1 MCLKT
6 MINDG
11 GLAKVL
17 EVADRVSSDL
27 FALNNPHQSSSG
39 RRSNGHSKRQRFAKV
54 GSADV
59 GPSSPTCTDDN
70 ASCQCGKPHHSNE
83 RKCEE
88 LEATRCQEVSA
99 PSAAPGE
106 EAASG
111 SDTKAPFEK
120 SSSGMR
126 RKPSRTL
133 SELNSFN
140 SEGQLSCLPVSNES
154 DGNEEL
160 QSRELHEDHPPNA
173 QPQHIMTKDASSLS
187 SSSSSSSSN
196 PSKQVRMNLSKNTS
210 AELKQVVTPL
220 IESLKNLDA
229 AALLSLNPSTRKG
242 GAIIDKEKGLMVNPI
257 HDFISPNYDPPTN
270 RGDSDEKFHIVRYLH
285 VHEVPNKYS
294 MGIFVFPP
302 HAEIPLHDHPN
313 MVVLS
318 RVLYGELK
326 VQSYDLLPKPKPA
339 ERRSNEKRFPTKGR
353 NCRSDTEKTMGN
365 RDFSSSDPAL
375 DKEFMD
381 QQAAANTMISL
392 SKPLNLFKNFVSRAM
407 SPYYP
412 SNSSCEGDRQG
423 LDKFREDNREDSTS
437 ADEESD
443 ASSSSCSSSRK
454 SPEQDAEPR
463 LASNTILKAKEN
475 LTPMGVVFNRK
486 DHGVEASISA
496 PHVTALYPY
505 EGNCH
510 AFVAGPHG
518 AAVLDILLPPYD
530 SEDNR
535 DCTFYK
541 ASEDAEE
548 MAHADYNNNDV
559 FHHHHSHIHHDPR
572 EFLHS
577 SRRSS
582 STPSNASALTSS
594 HGGTSSSSFSDE
606 ASDDVSHKRPRSF
619 NLIPMTQPEN
629 FHCLSGSYGR
639 FGACS
644 TYGDTNDTDFFSDFM
659 SEDEES
665 VDGHG
670 DVDDGVLDFK
680 ADANRSGAAEDNEN
694 VYGRLLD
701 VGRCSLS

>member
-11 GLAKVL
+11 GLAQVL
-17 EVADRVSSDL
+17 EVADRVSNEL
-27 FALNNPHQSSSG
+27 FALNNPRPSTG
-39 RRSNGHSKRQRFAKV
+39 ARRSNGHGKRQRFAKV
-54 GSADV
+54 GSAED
-59 GPSSPTCTDDN
+59 GPSSPTGSDDR
-70 ASCQCGKPHHSNE
+70 ATCRCGKSHSNAL
-83 RKCEE
+83 RCEE
-88 LEATRCQEVSA
+88 LEAMRCHEVSA

-106 EAASG
+106 EKPSG
-111 SDTKAPFEK
+111 PDSQTPFEK
-120 SSSGMR
+120 STSGMR

-133 SELNSFN
+133 SEIHSSN
-140 SEGQLSCLPVSNES
+140 SEGQLSSLPMSHERS
-154 DGNEEL
+154 DDKEDS
-160 QSRELHEDHPPNA
+160 QSRDQHEDDPPNVK
-173 QPQHIMTKDASSLS
+173 PQHVMTKDPTS
-187 SSSSSSSSN
+187 SSSSSPPSTSSGSN
-196 PSKQVRMNLSKNTS
+196 TPTPKPLKMNLSKNTS
-210 AELKQVVTPL
+210 AELKRVVTPL

-242 GAIIDKEKGLMVNPI
+242 GAILDKETGLMVNPI
-257 HDFISPNYDPPTN
+257 HDFISPNYDPPPN
-270 RGDSDEKFHIVRYLH
+270 RGDSDERFHIVRYLH

-318 RVLYGELK
+318 RMLYGELK
-326 VQSYDLLPKPKPA
+326 VQSYDLLPKPKTVG
-339 ERRSNEKRFPTKGR
+339 RRSSEKRFPSKGR
-353 NCRSDTEKTMGN
+353 SCRSDTEKTMEN

-392 SKPLNLFKNFVSRAM
+392 SKPLNMFKNFVSRAM

-412 SNSSCEGDRQG
+412 SNSSAEGDRHV
-423 LDKFREDNREDSTS
+423 LDKFRENNRGDSTS

-443 ASSSSCSSSRK
+443 ESGSTSFFSRK
-454 SPEQDAEPR
+454 SSGGEAEPR

-475 LTPMGVVFNRK
+475 LTPMGVVFHQK

-541 ASEDAEE
+541 AREDVEE
-548 MAHADYNNNDV
+548 ADEGYYDNV
-559 FHHHHSHIHHDPR
+559 FRHHHSHIHHDPR
-572 EFLHS
+572 EFLRS
-577 SRRSS
+577 SQRS
-582 STPSNASALTSS
+582 STPSDASASTSS
-594 HGGTSSSSFSDE
+594 HGGTSSSSDDGSDV
-606 ASDDVSHKRPRSF
+606 AGRKRPRSF
-619 NLIPMTQPEN
+619 NLIPTTQPEN

-644 TYGDTNDTDFFSDFM
+644 TYGDTNDTDFYSDFM

-665 VDGHG
+665 ANEHG
-670 DVDDGVLDFK
+670 DEDHGVLDFK
-680 ADANRSGAAEDNEN
+680 AEGKTSGLAKENEN
-694 VYGRLLD
+694 IYGRLLD